1 MNSPVPNPYPGQ
13 QIPPP
18 APPYYYGSDSG
29 FITGLGVV
37 MLVFGAAIT
46 HNHTVP
52 LIGLGL
58 IVLAHWFD

>member
-1 MNSPVPNPYPGQ
+1 MNTPASNPYSCPHV
-13 QIPPP
+13 PPP
-18 APPYYYGSDSG
+18 APYYHSDSS

-37 MLVFGAAIT
+37 MLVFGGAIT